1 MSEINTLTAFL
12 ADSSSVVDRI
22 SIENRIKSIQE
33 KLNAALLEMH
43 LYNLENVIT
52 LATLLRDNYNVRLAI
67 KEVCKLDIKNDA
79 LRTFIDEY
87 YYERNIDQF
96 ELKNWAP
103 GLKGFFFGSMC
114 VVNEDNKLLIN
125 NSILESQVKTL
136 AVKK

>member
-1 MSEINTLTAFL
+1 MSEINTLTACL

-22 SIENRIKSIQE
+22 SIENRISSIQE

-43 LYNLENVIT
+43 LYNLENITT
-52 LATLLRDNYNVRLAI
+52 LATLLRDNSNVRLAI

-79 LRTFIDEY
+79 LKTFVDEY
-87 YYERNIDQF
+87 YYERNIIQF

-114 VVNEDNKLLIN
+114 VVNEDNKLLVN
-125 NSILESQVKTL
+125 NVVLDSSIKTL